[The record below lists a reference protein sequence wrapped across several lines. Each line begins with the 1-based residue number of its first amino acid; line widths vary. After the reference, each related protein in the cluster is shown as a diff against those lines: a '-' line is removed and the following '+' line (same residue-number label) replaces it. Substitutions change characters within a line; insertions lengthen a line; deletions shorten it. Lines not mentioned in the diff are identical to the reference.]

1 VKDVLD
7 AIWSHGFLALE
18 SALASLR
25 RAGRRCLRPR
35 AGRGTGARF
44 VPFRDRAYGT
54 DLAVTTQFFRR
65 VQGAKEAAASPGLHW
80 RGVPMKKDPFD
91 LALYPLLLWELRPAT
106 IIELGAYR
114 GGSALWMADLL
125 DLYGI
130 DGHVYSHDI
139 DVDRITA
146 RHERVTFLRAD
157 SNDIG
162 SFDAE
167 RLRSLP
173 HPWLVLEDTHR
184 NIYELL
190 AFFDRFLT
198 AGDYVVV
205 EDTIDVRF
213 HRQLQRFALD
223 MGDRYAVDTRYADM
237 FGYNVTWNVNG
248 FLRRS

>member
-1 VKDVLD
+1 MLD
-7 AIWSHGFLALE
+7 TIWSHGFLALE
-18 SALASLR
+18 SALTSLR

-35 AGRGTGARF
+35 TGLPGTGGRF

-54 DLAVTTQFFRR
+54 DFALSAQFFGR
-65 VQGAKEAAASPGLHW
+65 VQGAKEAPTEEAPALHW

-91 LALYPLLLWELRPAT
+91 VTLYPLLLWELRPAT

-146 RHERVTFLRAD
+146 CHARVTFLRAD
-157 SNDIG
+157 SNDVG

-190 AFFDRFLT
+190 RFFDRFLE
-198 AGDYVVV
+198 AGDYV
-205 EDTIDVRF
+205 
-213 HRQLQRFALD
+213 
-223 MGDRYAVDTRYADM
+223 
-237 FGYNVTWNVNG
+237 
-248 FLRRS
+248 